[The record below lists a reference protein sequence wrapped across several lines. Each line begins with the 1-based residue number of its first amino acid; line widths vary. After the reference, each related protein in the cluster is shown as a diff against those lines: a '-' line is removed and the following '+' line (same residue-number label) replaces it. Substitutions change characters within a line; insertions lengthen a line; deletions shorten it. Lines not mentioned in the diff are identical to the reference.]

1 MSADPVDSNDPRP
14 EPANSTATSVSR
26 HDKDDATGFLWKA
39 VNELPE
45 DCRTVILLRQQMN
58 LGFME
63 IAEQIHCSPDFV
75 RTLWGRAILM
85 LGEKLDGKEW

>member
-1 MSADPVDSNDPRP
+1 MSTVPADFNDLPP
-14 EPANSTATSVSR
+14 EPEKMTASF
-26 HDKDDATGFLWKA
+26 DCQLNQDAATGFLWKA
-39 VNELPE
+39 LNELPD

-63 IAEQIHCSPDFV
+63 IAEQMHCTPDFV

-85 LGEKLDGKEW
+85 LGEKLDEKE